1 MDNNTIDIRN
11 KYMTKITHTHTRV
24 GKEYQAVIPD
34 YLPKEK
40 RSKEEKKK
48 DLEEMNMEHKAHIDI
63 EREEQIEEDKLDKP
77 RKKRKLEE
85 EKK

>member
-1 MDNNTIDIRN
+1 MDNNIDIKN
-11 KYMTKITHTHTRV
+11 KYMTKITPKHTRV

-34 YLPKEK
+34 YQPKHK
-40 RSKEEKKK
+40 RPKEEKEK
-48 DLEEMNMEHKAHIDI
+48 DLKQMNMEHKAHIDI

-77 RKKRKLEE
+77 IKKRKLEE